1 MIRIV
6 FLDRASLPVPL
17 PLLDVPHEWTDYGQ
31 TATDERLERARDA
44 DVLVVN
50 KVMLDAA
57 LLEQLPRL
65 RLVAVSAT
73 GVNNVDLAACRARGI
88 SVCNVRNYG
97 ADTVAEH
104 AFMLMMVLR
113 RQLAAYQRAVRVG
126 EWQRSERFCLF
137 GAPIGDLKG
146 ARLVIAGAG
155 DIGQALAHK
164 ARAFGMDVRFME
176 RREAGCVRPGYVS
189 FDEALETSDVLSL
202 HLPLNDA
209 TRNMLGRVE
218 LLRMKPDAVLV
229 NTARGGL
236 VDEAALAEVL
246 NAGHLGG
253 AGFDVLTQEPPRD
266 GNPLLELAL
275 DNLVL
280 TPHVA
285 WASEGA
291 MQTMARMLV
300 DNIAAW
306 MQGQPQ
312 NVVN

>member
-17 PLLDVPHEWTDYGQ
+17 PRLDVPHEWTDYGQ
-31 TATDERLERARDA
+31 TATGERLERARDA

-88 SVCNVRNYG
+88 PVCNVRNYG

-113 RQLAAYQRAVRVG
+113 RQLATYQRAVRAG
-126 EWQRSERFCLF
+126 DWQRSERFCLF

-189 FDEALETSDVLSL
+189 FDEGLETSDVLSL

-209 TRNMLGRVE
+209 TRNMLGRAE
-218 LLRMKPDAVLV
+218 LLRMKPGAVLV

-246 NAGHLGG
+246 SAGHLGG

-266 GNPLLELAL
+266 GNPLLELTL
-275 DNLVL
+275 DNLLL

>member
-1 MIRIV
+1 MTRIV

-17 PLLDVPHEWTDYGQ
+17 PVLDVPHEWTDYDQ
-31 TATDERLERARDA
+31 TTPDERLERARDA

-50 KVMLDAA
+50 KVMLDAS

-88 SVCNVRNYG
+88 PVCNVRNYG

-104 AFMLMMVLR
+104 AFMMMMVLR
-113 RQLAAYQRAVRVG
+113 RQLAAYQRAVRAG

-164 ARAFGMDVRFME
+164 ARAFGMEVHFME
-176 RREAGCVRPGYVS
+176 RREAGRVRPGYVS
-189 FDEALETSDVLSL
+189 FDEGLETSDVLSL

-209 TRNMLGRVE
+209 TRNMLGRAE

-246 NAGHLGG
+246 SAGHLGG
-253 AGFDVLTQEPPRD
+253 AGFDVLSQEPPRD

>member
-1 MIRIV
+1 
-6 FLDRASLPVPL
+6 
-17 PLLDVPHEWTDYGQ
+17 
-31 TATDERLERARDA
+31 
-44 DVLVVN
+44 
-50 KVMLDAA
+50 
-57 LLEQLPRL
+57 
-65 RLVAVSAT
+65 
-73 GVNNVDLAACRARGI
+73 
-88 SVCNVRNYG
+88 
-97 ADTVAEH
+97 
-104 AFMLMMVLR
+104 
-113 RQLAAYQRAVRVG
+113 
-126 EWQRSERFCLF
+126 
-137 GAPIGDLKG
+137 
-146 ARLVIAGAG
+146 
-155 DIGQALAHK
+155 
-164 ARAFGMDVRFME
+164 ME

-209 TRNMLGRVE
+209 TRNMLGRAE
-218 LLRMKPDAVLV
+218 LLRMKPGAVLV

-246 NAGHLGG
+246 SAGHLGG

-266 GNPLLELAL
+266 GNPLLELTL